1 MMKKLIWLLLGAA
14 FIWIAV
20 DFVMDSQ
27 QTKEVVQQP
36 ETSISTPESYK
47 PKEEEHELTEEEESF
62 MDELEEREKS
72 SSETAEEL
80 DVVESPEFEDTEEFD
95 VSTKMTIG
103 SDLGQTAYNFE
114 LEDMDGKL
122 VKLSDYR
129 GKKVFLNFWA
139 SWCPP
144 CRAEMPHL
152 QDFSEK
158 QDEVVVLGVNVTPSE
173 SNLDHVQEFLDEM
186 EITFTNVYGERKQ
199 ADQFRTQS
207 LPTSYFIG
215 TDGVIYD
222 KVVGPVTSD
231 ALEVRFDMINE

>member
-1 MMKKLIWLLLGAA
+1 MFKKGLWLLLGAA

-20 DFVMDSQ
+20 DFARDTAQEKADNQQATVALSSIDS
-27 QTKEVVQQP
+27 TNPAE
-36 ETSISTPESYK
+36 EYSY
-47 PKEEEHELTEEEESF
+47 TEESDTQEDSS
-62 MDELEEREKS
+62 ELEIIG
-72 SSETAEEL
+72 
-80 DVVESPEFEDTEEFD
+80 EDFD
-95 VSTKMTIG
+95 KATKMTVG
-103 SDLGQTAYNFE
+103 SDLGQTAYDFE
-114 LEDMDGKL
+114 LMDMDGKT

-152 QDFSEK
+152 QAFSDK
-158 QDEVVVLGVNVTPSE
+158 QDEVVVLGVNATPSE
-173 SNLDHVQEFLDEM
+173 SNIDNVKEFLDEQN
-186 EITFTNVYGERKQ
+186 ITFTNVYRETKQ

-215 TDGVIYD
+215 ADGVIYD

-231 ALEVRFDMINE
+231 ALEVRFEMIQN